1 MGGPVGDFAL
11 DTVNKG
17 GKKLAKEVIKAYVK
31 GKVDGTPAEK
41 DAAATYAGLL
51 SDAAYDAAMSKP
63 VSTSTLITV
72 AVKGG
77 SAIAGLSDNQKM
89 QCISALMQLGTNVFE
104 VSSQVAV
111 MTGEEAA
118 SAGLASPFV
127 IAQGCMLVK
136 STADAARSAVKVS
149 SQCGPVAQATYQA
162 ITTESVGYIQQIEYA
177 LQALQRDIERAYG
190 VPGI

>member
-1 MGGPVGDFAL
+1 MADFEL
-11 DTVNKG
+11 DTINKG
-17 GKKLAKEVIKAYVK
+17 GKKLAKEVIKAFVK
-31 GKVDGTPAEK
+31 DRVNGTPAEK
-41 DAAATYAGLL
+41 DAAGTYAGVL

-63 VSTSTLITV
+63 VSTSALITA

-77 SAIAGLSDNQKM
+77 SAIAGLSDDQKM
-89 QCISALMQLGTNVFE
+89 QCISALMQLGTNAVE
-104 VSSQVAV
+104 ISSQVAV

-149 SQCGPVAQATYQA
+149 DQCGPLAQATYEA
-162 ITTESVGYIQQIEYA
+162 VKKDSVGYIQQIEYA
-177 LQALQRDIERAYG
+177 LQALQRDIERVYG